1 MNKFFAR
8 YLGVMVL
15 IIVLIALSGCG
26 DVERVE
32 PLSVEQNQRIIMQIG
47 LDGYKRLHAVKC
59 YDAVVTRVNTGN
71 WSDSYC
77 AGTYDHLNIEAI
89 KHG

>member
-1 MNKFFAR
+1 MLN
-8 YLGVMVL
+8 
-15 IIVLIALSGCG
+15 GCG

-32 PLSVEQNQRIIMQIG
+32 PLSVEQNQRIIMQTD

-59 YDAVVTRVNTGN
+59 YDAVVMRVNTGK
-71 WSDSYC
+71 WSDAYC
-77 AGTYDHLNIEAI
+77 ASTYGHLNIEAI